1 MKMRGVQRPYAWAR
15 DIQEKIQDCID
26 KLNRNLGGLN
36 ILAIA
41 YTLTTCVS
49 TTGDE
54 LAAVRAGYD
63 GFVNEQGLFNAFT
76 PTMIMAAL
84 TWAIGIRPHFAKH
97 GLTTGIARVNGVP
110 IEKPPPEAV
119 RYIKKPKKKFVTP
132 ASVIQSRKK
141 ARQQKK
147 EKRKQ
152 YKLKQAE
159 KLKLEAERAAAEQAA
174 AAQSA
179 SKASKAVCII
189 ADLKNK
195 VFRLPSL

>member
-1 MKMRGVQRPYAWAR
+1 MRSV
-15 DIQEKIQDCID
+15 
-26 KLNRNLGGLN
+26 
-36 ILAIA
+36 
-41 YTLTTCVS
+41 
-49 TTGDE
+49 
-54 LAAVRAGYD
+54 
-63 GFVNEQGLFNAFT
+63 QGLSCIT
-76 PTMIMAAL
+76 AAL

-97 GLTTGIARVNGVP
+97 GLTNGVARVAVL

-195 VFRLPSL
+195 IFRLPSI